1 MASNRRN
8 LSILFFTMVVVMLGF
23 GMVIPIMPFYI
34 ETFGAGGSALGML
47 MATYGI
53 MQFLFAPVWGSLSD
67 YYGRKP
73 ILLLGVIGNALA
85 MILMGLS
92 SELWMLFAARALAGI
107 LSSATLPTAMA
118 YIGDS
123 TSEENRGG
131 GMGMIGAAMGI
142 GMVLGP
148 GLGGWLA
155 GSSLSIPFILAGA
168 LSVLAFVLI
177 LLILPESL
185 LQKSATRK
193 ITGPQLSVLWQALAG
208 PLGILFI
215 LSFLLSF
222 GLTNFEGVF
231 GLYAARKYGYGP
243 QQVGTILTMVGII
256 SAVIQGFL
264 VGPLTCRFGEVIIIR
279 LAFIN
284 TAIGFILMVFAQTNL
299 QVWLTVSYFV
309 TSNAMLTPTVSS
321 LISKRATGGQGI
333 AMGLSNS
340 FMSLGRIVGPLWAG
354 FAFDSGIN
362 LPYLTG
368 GAVMLAGFFLSTL
381 KLSQSSAATKVEQV
395 PAAVD

>member
-1 MASNRRN
+1 
-8 LSILFFTMVVVMLGF
+8 MVVVMLGF

-92 SELWMLFAARALAGI
+92 SELWMLFAARALAGL

-168 LSVLAFVLI
+168 LSFLAFVLI

-231 GLYAARKYGYGP
+231 GLYAARKYAYGP
-243 QQVGTILTMVGII
+243 QQVGTILTLVGII

-264 VGPLTCRFGEVIIIR
+264 VGPLTRRFGEVIIIR
-279 LAFIN
+279 LAFMN
-284 TAIGFILMVFAQTNL
+284 TAIGFILMVLAQTSL

-309 TSNAMLTPTVSS
+309 TSNAMLTPSVSS

-368 GAVMLAGFFLSTL
+368 GVVMLAGFFLSTL
-381 KLSQSSAATKVEQV
+381 KLSQSSPATEVEQV